1 MFDNEEEDL
10 DPDFDRDDDALTR
23 YLEEERLALVPLD
36 FLGDLMRLMEEHIA
50 NETGLSKEELGPV
63 VDRLEELL
71 GEDGM
76 MDLSLEAIVDWVN
89 TLKNQ

>member
-1 MFDNEEEDL
+1 MFDEEDL
-10 DPDFDRDDDALTR
+10 DPEYGRDDDALNKF
-23 YLEEERLALVPLD
+23 LEEERLALVPLD

-50 NETGLSKEELGPV
+50 RETGLTSDELGPV

-89 TLKNQ
+89 TLKDQ

>member
-1 MFDNEEEDL
+1 MFDDNEDL
-10 DPDFDRDDDALTR
+10 DQDFDRDDDALMN

-50 NETGLSKEELGPV
+50 KETGLSKEELGPV

-76 MDLSLEAIVDWVN
+76 MDLSLDAIVNWVN
-89 TLKNQ
+89 TLKDQ

>member
-1 MFDNEEEDL
+1 MFENEEEDL
-10 DPDFDRDDDALTR
+10 DPDFDRDDEVLMR

-36 FLGDLMRLMEEHIA
+36 FLGDLMRLMGEHIA

-76 MDLSLEAIVDWVN
+76 MDLSLEAIVNWVN
-89 TLKNQ
+89 TLKDQ

>member
-1 MFDNEEEDL
+1 MFDEEDL
-10 DPDFDRDDDALTR
+10 DPEYGRDDDALNKF
-23 YLEEERLALVPLD
+23 LEEERLALVPLD

-50 NETGLSKEELGPV
+50 RETGLTKEELVPV

>member
-1 MFDNEEEDL
+1 MEIFDPE
-10 DPDFDRDDDALTR
+10 FDRDDDALNA

-36 FLGDLMRLMEEHIA
+36 FLHDLMRLMEEHVMR
-50 NETGLSKEELGPV
+50 ETGISKEDLGPI

-76 MDLSLEAIVDWVN
+76 MDLSLEGIIDWVN
-89 TLKNQ
+89 TLKDS

>member
-1 MFDNEEEDL
+1 MFEDEEDL
-10 DPDFDRDDDALTR
+10 DSDFDRDDDALTR
-23 YLEEERLALVPLD
+23 YLEEEKLALVPLD
-36 FLGDLMRLMEEHIA
+36 FLNDLMHLMEEHIA
-50 NETGLSKEELGPV
+50 RETGLTKEELAPI

-76 MDLSLEAIVDWVN
+76 MDLSMEAIIDWVN

>member
-1 MFDNEEEDL
+1 MFENEEEDL
-10 DPDFDRDDDALTR
+10 DPDFDRDDEVLMR

-76 MDLSLEAIVDWVN
+76 MDLSLEAIVNWVN
-89 TLKNQ
+89 TLKDQ

>member
-1 MFDNEEEDL
+1 MEMF
-10 DPDFDRDDDALTR
+10 DPDFDRDDDALTA

-36 FLGDLMRLMEEHIA
+36 FLHDLMRLMEEHVMR
-50 NETGLSKEELGPV
+50 ETGISKDDLGPI

-76 MDLSLEAIVDWVN
+76 MDLSLEGIIDWVN
-89 TLKNQ
+89 TLKDS

>member
-1 MFDNEEEDL
+1 MFEDEEDL
-10 DPDFDRDDDALTR
+10 DRDDDALTK
-23 YLEEERLALVPLD
+23 YLNEEKLALVPLD
-36 FLGDLMRLMEEHIA
+36 FLNDLMMLMEEHIA
-50 NETGLSKEELGPV
+50 RETGLTKQELGPI

-71 GEDGM
+71 GEEGM

>member
-1 MFDNEEEDL
+1 MEIFDPE
-10 DPDFDRDDDALTR
+10 FDRDDDALNA

-36 FLGDLMRLMEEHIA
+36 FLHDLMRLMEEHVMR
-50 NETGLSKEELGPV
+50 ETGISKEDLGPI

-76 MDLSLEAIVDWVN
+76 MDLSS
-89 TLKNQ
+89 

>member
-1 MFDNEEEDL
+1 MEMFD
-10 DPDFDRDDDALTR
+10 PVFDREDDALTA

-36 FLGDLMRLMEEHIA
+36 FLHDLMRLMEEHVMR
-50 NETGLSKEELGPV
+50 ETGISKDDLGPI

-76 MDLSLEAIVDWVN
+76 MDLSLEGIIDWVN
-89 TLKNQ
+89 TLKNS

>member
-1 MFDNEEEDL
+1 MEMFDS
-10 DPDFDRDDDALTR
+10 DFDRDDDALTA

-50 NETGLSKEELGPV
+50 RETGLAKEELAPV
-63 VDRLEELL
+63 IERLEELI

-89 TLKNQ
+89 TLK

>member
-1 MFDNEEEDL
+1 M
-10 DPDFDRDDDALTR
+10 
-23 YLEEERLALVPLD
+23 PLD

-50 NETGLSKEELGPV
+50 RETGLAKEELTPV
-63 VDRLEELL
+63 IERLEELI

-89 TLKNQ
+89 TLK